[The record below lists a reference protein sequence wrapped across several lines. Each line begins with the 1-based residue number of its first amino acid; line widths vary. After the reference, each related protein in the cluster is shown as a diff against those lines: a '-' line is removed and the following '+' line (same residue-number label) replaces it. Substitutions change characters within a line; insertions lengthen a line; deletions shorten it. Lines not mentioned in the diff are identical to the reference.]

1 MLCSEG
7 AKPLEK
13 FRAELVC
20 VGGPGS
26 EQRSAK
32 CRESKLPSGR
42 NLGAHRSGRRMIAL
56 TMSTLEPA
64 EIVELDK
71 AGTHFRS

>member
-7 AKPLEK
+7 AKPSEK
-13 FRAELVC
+13 FRAQLVC
-20 VGGPGS
+20 VVGPGS

-42 NLGAHRSGRRMIAL
+42 NLGAHHSGRQMIAL
-56 TMSTLEPA
+56 TMSTPEPA

-71 AGTHFRS
+71 ARRHFRA